1 MLTPCVLGQA
11 TTTLSPKVRQ
21 QGIVVLIVQFLDTIS
36 NVKSIVRACILI
48 LIC

>member
-11 TTTLSPKVRQ
+11 TTLSPKVLQ